1 MKRNNVYILE
11 DRGLLYVS
19 GEDCKEFLQNIVTN
33 NINNVNLPSYPNIE
47 ETMTI
52 KEFNES

>member
-19 GEDCKEFLQNIVTN
+19 GEDSKEFLQNIVTN
-33 NINNVNLPSYPNIE
+33 NIDNVNS
-47 ETMTI
+47 
-52 KEFNES
+52 